1 MPLPDTSVAID
12 LFSVAVCPVCSQEWS
27 ATLKTSCKT
36 LSADDSKSEDDFVTA
51 SECTCTPSRSSSF
64 HTASECGGAS
74 PWWEV
79 DRMSD
84 AGTDD
89 SAKER
94 RPKEDGGSDQTSSQ
108 SETERAVVRTVTEVG
123 PLAPRCIQC
132 GVR

>member
-1 MPLPDTSVAID
+1 MSTATHLVTDPVT
-12 LFSVAVCPVCSQEWS
+12 VCSQEWS
-27 ATLKTSCKT
+27 PSIKPSCKT
-36 LSADDSKSEDDFVTA
+36 VSADDSKSEDDYVTA

-84 AGTDD
+84 VDVGTDD
-89 SAKER
+89 SAKEK
-94 RPKEDGGSDQTSSQ
+94 RPKEDGCSDQTSSQ

-123 PLAPRCIQC
+123 PLALL
-132 GVR
+132 VRKL

>member
-1 MPLPDTSVAID
+1 M
-12 LFSVAVCPVCSQEWS
+12 
-27 ATLKTSCKT
+27 
-36 LSADDSKSEDDFVTA
+36 SADDSKSDDDFVTA

-84 AGTDD
+84 VET
-89 SAKER
+89 ER
-94 RPKEDGGSDQTSSQ
+94 RRTVDGGSDQTSSQ

-123 PLAPRCIQC
+123 PLGGSVGTKCTYKKPRLL
-132 GVR
+132 